1 MRILITGGAGFVGS
15 NLALKFCQS
24 QANCEVVAFDNLK
37 RRGSE
42 LNIPKFKRY
51 GIEFVHGDIRNQ
63 NDLDGVPGNF
73 DIMIDASAE
82 PSVHSGQN
90 GSPLYPIQVN
100 LAGTISCLE
109 FARRR
114 IDQLVFLSTSRVY
127 SIQPLREI
135 ALKATSSRFA
145 LKDDQSC
152 PGLTAKGISESFPT
166 HLARS
171 LYGACKLSSEMLIQ
185 EYMEAYN
192 LKAHINRCGVIAG
205 PGQFG
210 KVDQGVF
217 TLWVA
222 NHYFNKTLSYT
233 GFGGQGFQV
242 RDLLHPEDLFEL
254 IQKQIQ
260 EPNRHR
266 GEIFNVGGGM
276 EVSTSLFELTQLCQ
290 QVTGNSIKISSKTES
305 AAVDIPFYVTD
316 NSKVAQAYNWHP
328 KKSVLDIVKD
338 INGWIDEDRATLAAI
353 FN

>member
-15 NLALKFCQS
+15 NLALNFRHKIYQS
-24 QANCEVVAFDNLK
+24 DVVVFDNLK

-42 LNIPKFKRY
+42 LNIPKFKRS
-51 GIEFVHGDIRNQ
+51 GIHFVHGDIRNQ
-63 NDLDGVPGNF
+63 NDLDDIPGNF
-73 DIMIDASAE
+73 DVMIDASAE

-90 GSPLYPIQVN
+90 GSPLYPIQTN
-100 LAGTISCLE
+100 LSGTVSCLE

-114 IDQLVFLSTSRVY
+114 VGQLVFLSTSRVY

-135 ALKATSSRFA
+135 HLQETSTRFELQDNQTRA
-145 LKDDQSC
+145 
-152 PGLTAKGISESFPT
+152 GLTTKGISETFPT
-166 HLARS
+166 NQARS
-171 LYGACKLSSEMLIQ
+171 LYGACKLASEMLIQ
-185 EYMEAYN
+185 EYIEAYD

-222 NHYFNKTLSYT
+222 NHYFKKKLTYT

-242 RDLLHPEDLFEL
+242 RDLLHPDDLFDL
-254 IQKQIQ
+254 IQLQIQ
-260 EPNRHR
+260 EPNRYR
-266 GEIFNVGGGM
+266 GEVFNVGGGM
-276 EVSTSLFELTQLCQ
+276 EVSTSLFEFTQLCQ
-290 QVTGNSIKISSKTES
+290 QVTGQTIPIMSQPES
-305 AAVDIPFYVTD
+305 AAVDIPFYVSDT
-316 NSKVAQAYNWHP
+316 SKVSEAYNWRP

-338 INGWIDEDRATLAAI
+338 IKGWIDEDRDLLAGI